1 VGREKDAGVD
11 SDDSHII
18 TNDGATVGDDV
29 GGSGVA
35 EGSGVVGGSGS
46 VGADADAG
54 RGKGPALQSL
64 WTRSFI
70 IIWVV
75 NFLHSVCFLLLM
87 IVMSKV
93 ATDRFDV
100 SPAVAG
106 LSASIFVIGAFVTR
120 PSLGK
125 HIHRIG
131 QNRVL
136 YIGSIVNVALT
147 LAYFA
152 VNSVELLLLIRF
164 LHGAAHGTAALA
176 VGTIVAGAVPRERYG
191 EGIGYFTLGQT
202 LSTAIGPAVGLLLIR
217 HGGFDPIIIT
227 CSVAAFIALIL
238 LPFLGVGD
246 LELTAEQAAETEG
259 FKLSNYVEPKAVPI
273 SLALMVLFLCYSS
286 VSSFLALYSE
296 AIDLTT
302 AAGLFFLV
310 YAAVIFVTRPF
321 VGRRFDEKGENS
333 VVYTAI
339 LVFAVGLVLLAVTNH
354 GSVLLLAAAVMGLGF
369 GAIQACG
376 RALVAKVTP
385 LHRMGQATSTF
396 YIFGDTGL
404 GLGPLLC
411 GLLIPLTG
419 YRGMYG
425 VMAGVAVV
433 ALVIYHLLHG
443 RHAESPAAERA
454 GGS

>member
-1 VGREKDAGVD
+1 M
-11 SDDSHII
+11 S
-18 TNDGATVGDDV
+18 
-29 GGSGVA
+29 GGSH
-35 EGSGVVGGSGS
+35 E
-46 VGADADAG
+46 
-54 RGKGPALQSL
+54 KGPARQNL

-75 NFLHSVCFLLLM
+75 NFLSAVCFLLLM

-93 ATDRFDV
+93 ATDRFDA

-125 HIHRIG
+125 QIHRIG
-131 QNRVL
+131 QNRTL
-136 YIGSIVNVALT
+136 YIGSILSVVLT

-152 VNSVELLLLIRF
+152 VNSIEILLLVRF

-202 LSTAIGPAVGLLLIR
+202 LSTAIGPAVGLVLLR
-217 HGGFDPIIIT
+217 YGGFNPIIIT
-227 CSVAAFIALIL
+227 CSVAAAIGLVL
-238 LPFLGVGD
+238 LPFLGIKD
-246 LELTAEQAAETEG
+246 LELTAEQVAETRG

-296 AIDLTT
+296 VIELTT

-310 YAAVIFVTRPF
+310 YAAVIFVTRPY
-321 VGRRFDEKGENS
+321 VGRRFDERGENS
-333 VVYTAI
+333 VVYAAI
-339 LVFAVGLVLLAVTNH
+339 LVFAVGLALLAAANH
-354 GSVLLLAAAVMGLGF
+354 SSVLLLAAAVMGLGF

-376 RALVAKVTP
+376 RALIAKVTP

-404 GLGPLLC
+404 GLGPLIC
-411 GLLIPLTG
+411 GFLISLAG

-433 ALVIYHLLHG
+433 ALVVYHLLHG
-443 RHAESPAAERA
+443 RRAGRVAAGRPAA
-454 GGS
+454 S

>member
-1 VGREKDAGVD
+1 VGHEKDAGAD
-11 SDDSHII
+11 SNVNGII
-18 TNDGATVGDDV
+18 AGGGAGGGANGAGGGTNGAAGGDV
-29 GGSGVA
+29 GA
-35 EGSGVVGGSGS
+35 NGGR
-46 VGADADAG
+46 A
-54 RGKGPALQSL
+54 RGPAGQNL
-64 WTRSFI
+64 WTRGFI
-70 IIWVV
+70 VIWVV
-75 NFLHSVCFLLLM
+75 NFLNAVCFLLLM

-93 ATDRFDV
+93 ATDRFDA

-125 HIHRIG
+125 QIHRIG
-131 QNRVL
+131 QNKTL
-136 YIGSIVNVALT
+136 YIGSILSLALT

-152 VNSVELLLLIRF
+152 VNSIELLLLVRF

-217 HGGFDPIIIT
+217 HGGFNPIVIT
-227 CSVAAFIALIL
+227 CSVAAFIGLVL
-238 LPFLGVGD
+238 LPFMGIKD
-246 LELTAEQAAETEG
+246 LELTAEQVAETEG

-286 VSSFLALYSE
+286 VSSFLALYSD

-333 VVYTAI
+333 VVYAAI
-339 LVFAVGLVLLAVTNH
+339 LIFAVGLVLLAVANH
-354 GSVLLLAAAVMGLGF
+354 SSVLLLAAAVMGLGF

-433 ALVIYHLLHG
+433 ALAVYHLLHG
-443 RHAESPAAERA
+443 RRAGSVAAERA